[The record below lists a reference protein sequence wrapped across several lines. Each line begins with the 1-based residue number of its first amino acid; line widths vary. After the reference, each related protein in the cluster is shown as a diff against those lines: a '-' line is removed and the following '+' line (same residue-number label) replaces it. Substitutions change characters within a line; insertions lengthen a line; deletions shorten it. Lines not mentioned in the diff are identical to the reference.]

1 MQDNGSSKKDSGGA
15 AKAQDTVLPTQDIL
29 AHIITPYIK
38 KNHPDADMVLLA
50 GSHASAAL
58 SGDTTPL
65 ATSDIDILVFYEDLQ
80 KALVNVATRV
90 YEYIDNVPGVTGR
103 LPMIDTNILDYESY
117 HVMKDHFR
125 KDWPCPFLYRMVE
138 TSYPVI
144 DRSGR
149 LPQLQAD
156 ASSFVAAGP
165 EKLSA
170 AEMKVAVRDVQELVE
185 AVREAPDKS
194 RARLYGLMLFKAA
207 INLDSTLHNDWINP
221 AKAFRY
227 FRQADPQR
235 ADGYNRDMALL
246 LEKGQREP
254 ALHCAEAIIAD
265 GVATFSPRR
274 SSAQAGQKGYMHLVT
289 PSERQTIDNDLFR
302 FLMFHTLESAETVKG
317 RGAGEYYDNLASIL
331 DFTAR
336 TDNARAG
343 YTPRNAVDGLDH
355 LIAARPET
363 VAIFTAALQGRID
376 RTMTDLCLDVAGSTD
391 PRGFQK
397 LQIDYPED
405 IGYRRYVGK
414 ISPAS
419 AANRFAHLKTP
430 SQGKKKN
437 P

>member
-1 MQDNGSSKKDSGGA
+1 
-15 AKAQDTVLPTQDIL
+15 
-29 AHIITPYIK
+29 
-38 KNHPDADMVLLA
+38 
-50 GSHASAAL
+50 
-58 SGDTTPL
+58 
-65 ATSDIDILVFYEDLQ
+65 
-80 KALVNVATRV
+80 
-90 YEYIDNVPGVTGR
+90 
-103 LPMIDTNILDYESY
+103 MIDTNILDYESY

-125 KDWPCPFLYRMVE
+125 KDWPCPFLYRMVQA
-138 TSYPVI
+138 SYPVI
-144 DRSGR
+144 DRTGR

-170 AEMKVAVRDVQELVE
+170 AEMKAAVQDVQELVE
-185 AVREAPDKS
+185 AVRNTPDTS
-194 RARLYGLMLFKAA
+194 RAQLYGLMLFKAA

-235 ADGYNRDMALL
+235 ADDYNRDMALL
-246 LEKGQREP
+246 LEKGQRAP

-265 GVATFSPRR
+265 GVAAFSPRR
-274 SSAQAGQKGYMHLVT
+274 PSSQPAKAGYMHLVT
-289 PSERQTIDNDLFR
+289 PSEQRAINNDLFR
-302 FLMFHTLESAETVKG
+302 FLMFHTLESAETAKG

-331 DFTAR
+331 DFTAY
-336 TDNARAG
+336 THNARAG
-343 YTPRNAVDGLDH
+343 YTPGNAVDGLEH

-363 VAIFTAALQGRID
+363 MAIFTGALQGRID

-414 ISPAS
+414 IQPAS
-419 AANRFAHLKTP
+419 AVSRFAHVKNT
-430 SQGKKKN
+430 SQQKKKN
-437 P
+437 L